1 MRRERESRSGK
12 RRGGREE
19 RRGGCV
25 TRTGNRKKDTHTR
38 TEKEKMMKVFA
49 VVAMMMIAMF
59 AGAHAASVDLDQSNF
74 DEMITNSKLPVFV
87 MFFAPWCGH
96 CKALKPTW
104 EELSD
109 KVAAKAMVAKV
120 DCDNKANQGI
130 CSEQGVEGFP
140 TLKAFTPGDSTD
152 GNKYE
157 GGRDIASLEDY
168 VNTQMGPGCDTNTLE
183 NCSDDEKELIAELK
197 DLPSDEITAQVTF
210 YKDAVTA
217 EDKKFEELLKGLQ
230 AQYEEAKKTAD
241 TVKAQH
247 KRKIKVL
254 RALAKAKAAD
264 AEL

>member
-1 MRRERESRSGK
+1 
-12 RRGGREE
+12 
-19 RRGGCV
+19 
-25 TRTGNRKKDTHTR
+25 
-38 TEKEKMMKVFA
+38 
-49 VVAMMMIAMF
+49 
-59 AGAHAASVDLDQSNF
+59 
-74 DEMITNSKLPVFV
+74 

-104 EELSD
+104 EELSG
-109 KVAAKAMVAKV
+109 KVAAKAIVAKV

-140 TLKAFTPGDSTD
+140 TLKAFSPGDTD

-157 GGRDIASLEDY
+157 GQRDIASLEDY
-168 VNTQMGPGCDTNTLE
+168 VNTQMGPGCDTVTLE

-197 DLPSDEITAQVTF
+197 ELPADEIDAQVKF
-210 YKDAVTA
+210 YKEAVTF

-230 AQYEEAKKTAD
+230 AQYEEAKKAAD
-241 TVKAQH
+241 KEKAAH

-254 RALAKAKAAD
+254 KALAKAKAPD

>member
-1 MRRERESRSGK
+1 
-12 RRGGREE
+12 
-19 RRGGCV
+19 
-25 TRTGNRKKDTHTR
+25 
-38 TEKEKMMKVFA
+38 
-49 VVAMMMIAMF
+49 
-59 AGAHAASVDLDQSNF
+59 
-74 DEMITNSKLPVFV
+74 

-183 NCSDDEKELIAELK
+183 NR
-197 DLPSDEITAQVTF
+197 SDEITAQVTF

>member
-1 MRRERESRSGK
+1 MDLEK
-12 RRGGREE
+12 LV
-19 RRGGCV
+19 CV
-25 TRTGNRKKDTHTR
+25 SSLMLVDTLTDA
-38 TEKEKMMKVFA
+38 TPTLMSPL
-49 VVAMMMIAMF
+49 ITSN
-59 AGAHAASVDLDQSNF
+59 HAAHKIKQ
-74 DEMITNSKLPVFV
+74 ITNSKLPVFV